1 MSILERESAYFEHSC
16 MRIFHP
22 PTICPHMVREKH
34 FVRGQIFCPNPLTWI
49 RVEEVDVD
57 RKETMIE
64 LEQRI
69 VEKLEEPTE
78 RGNI

>member
-1 MSILERESAYFEHSC
+1 
-16 MRIFHP
+16 
-22 PTICPHMVREKH
+22 MVREKH